1 MTLDNIL
8 ARYPEPL
15 IQRPLADYFREKERD
30 ERRRSGL
37 HLLEGSR
44 IDDVDA
50 ALVLP
55 DLEEA
60 VLSRQTRS
68 HVLAVLRSLPAH
80 LQRALI
86 LKYVDGLTVE
96 AISHEMQR
104 SAKGVESLLSR
115 ARAAF
120 IRSYAALD
128 GESHE

>member
-1 MTLDNIL
+1 MLT
-8 ARYPEPL
+8 
-15 IQRPLADYFREKERD
+15 
-30 ERRRSGL
+30 
-37 HLLEGSR
+37 
-44 IDDVDA
+44 
-50 ALVLP
+50 
-55 DLEEA
+55 
-60 VLSRQTRS
+60 RQMRS
-68 HVLAVLRSLPAH
+68 HVLAALRSLPAQ